1 MQCRKGCGACCIAP
15 SISSPIPGMPEGK
28 LSGERCIQ
36 LDDNNLCQVFGQSSR
51 PDACL
56 NFQASDEFC
65 GNSNNF
71 ALQRLTVLEH
81 ESAP

>member
-28 LSGERCIQ
+28 LAGERCIQ
-36 LDDNNLCQVFGQSSR
+36 LDDYNFCQVFGQASR
-51 PDACL
+51 PEACL
-56 NFQASDEFC
+56 SFQASGEFC
-65 GNSNNF
+65 GDSNSY
-71 ALQRLTVLEH
+71 ALQRLRVLEQ